1 MYGCE
6 SWTVKKAELRIIDA
20 FELWCWRRLLRVPWT
35 VRRFK
40 LNIIFRFSSLS
51 GREMPWVQN
60 CAFNQELTHITRM
73 QNGHMCQSSAPRSIS
88 GSTDD
93 SRNLQKNYSSF
104 KSLLNVFMVVI
115 ARYGAER
122 ICFCCLFL
130 FFRGQNHSYH
140 SRKCVSHVCNYMSE
154 NP

>member
-1 MYGCE
+1 MSQFVSSRGQ
-6 SWTVKKAELRIIDA
+6 SIGASASVFPMNIQGWFPLGLAGFQL
-20 FELWCWRRLLRVPWT
+20 
-35 VRRFK
+35 

-88 GSTDD
+88 GSIDD

-140 SRKCVSHVCNYMSE
+140 SRKWVSHVCNYMSE